1 MYQVF
6 YNILYLSIIGSILGI
21 IVLILRK
28 TFDKKISPTWKF
40 AMWLLV
46 LISLLV
52 PFRFTIESRN
62 SHEFLVS
69 SGIDKLELEKNNLIA
84 NESGKIFIYIWLAIM
99 GTIFIYYII
108 TSIVMKKKIG
118 KDEVKDK
125 RILNILDNCKKQMGV
140 EKKIKLIKQ
149 NYKKVPCIYGLFSTK
164 ILVTNEVLE
173 KDEESLR
180 YIFLHE
186 LAHYKRHDLI
196 LNKLL
201 IVITAVHW
209 FNPILWYC
217 FKQVRQDMELKAD
230 EMVLN
235 KIQKNEEKDYAKT
248 LVRLLPISQEEKE
261 PVKLLCVTDG
271 KKNMERRIKMIKL
284 SDKFKEYKA
293 LIGITTLLIV
303 LCVGTFIFTRI
314 NPQEEPETA
323 KTNLVQYFE
332 TPNRIVYKEKDQD
345 NYYVFNQGEGS
356 YTDILNEI
364 ISGFDSKE
372 NGKMLSNEEIK
383 EIEQNENYI
392 ELDYDTISKNYVIAY
407 ERENNNII
415 FRNDNG
421 GQVVKQNLSNKDKL
435 AKLIK
440 EKINSGNVNCYHMG
454 DSKEYKVKNE
464 VPTEVFNTYLEDAE
478 YYFREY
484 EDGVY
489 GVKINKDNK
498 EKLDAILT
506 MYDIELEEELPDDI
520 FEKADIIVMLSRYDI
535 EKIETRIGGLTY
547 YFTGDK
553 RQDSYVVNI
562 FAASKAINTNCIYR
576 NMDNITGNVSYGSVN
591 NNVTSNVVNTS
602 NSNNNTIS
610 NSGSAS
616 NSNVDKT
623 VRITKEQAATI
634 ADEEAKNK
642 KYQYQPW
649 ESNFSAKE
657 IFSDENGN
665 YEIAAELIYS
675 LDDIHR
681 LYYWEDEW
689 AKDSNINNLFKGQ
702 PVWCIRL
709 GDKNDALTSLYIYVD
724 ATNGNVIGAGQSS
737 D

>member
-1 MYQVF
+1 MYEVF

-40 AMWLLV
+40 AMWILV
-46 LISLLV
+46 LISLLI
-52 PFRFTIESRN
+52 PIRFTIQSQN
-62 SHEFLVS
+62 SHEFIIS
-69 SGIDKLELEKNNLIA
+69 SGIDKIEIAKENLIA
-84 NESGKIFIYIWLAIM
+84 NESGKIFIYIWISVMAI
-99 GTIFIYYII
+99 IFLYYII
-108 TSIVMKKKIG
+108 TSFVMRRRIG
-118 KDEVKDK
+118 KEEVKDK
-125 RILNILDNCKKQMGV
+125 KILEILENCKKQMEV
-140 EKKIKLIKQ
+140 EKDIELIKQ
-149 NYKKVPCIYGLFSTK
+149 DYKKVPCIYGLFNTK
-164 ILVTNEVLE
+164 ILLTDEVLE

-201 IVITAVHW
+201 ILITTIHW
-209 FNPILWYC
+209 FNPIIWFC
-217 FKQVRQDMELKAD
+217 FKQIRQDMELKAD
-230 EMVLN
+230 EMVLS
-235 KIQKNEEKDYAKT
+235 KIKKDEEKEYAKT
-248 LVRLLPISQEEKE
+248 LVRLLPISQEEKQ

-314 NPQEEPETA
+314 KPQEEQEIS

-332 TPNRIVYKEKDQD
+332 TPNRIVYKEKDKDKD
-345 NYYVFNQGEGS
+345 NYYVFNQGESS

-372 NGKMLSNEEIK
+372 NGQILSKEEIEK
-383 EIEQNENYI
+383 IEQNENYI
-392 ELDYDTISKNYVIAY
+392 ELDYDTVSKNYVIAY

-421 GQVVKQNLSNKDKL
+421 GQVVKKNLEN
-435 AKLIK
+435 K
-440 EKINSGNVNCYHMG
+440 EKIRDLINRKINSHDASCYHME
-454 DSKEYKVKNE
+454 DSKEYKVTNE
-464 VPTEVFNTYLEDAE
+464 VPNDVSNAHLKNVGVYL
-478 YYFREY
+478 REY

-489 GVKINKDNK
+489 GGKIDNK
-498 EKLDAILT
+498 ETLDLLLNDYNIK
-506 MYDIELEEELPDDI
+506 LEEELQEDI
-520 FEKADIIVMLSRYDI
+520 FEKADVIIMLSRYNI

-553 RQDSYVVNI
+553 RQDSYLPNI
-562 FAASKAINTNCIYR
+562 FVASKAINTNCVYR
-576 NMDNITGNVSYGSVN
+576 NMDNISGKVSYGSVN
-591 NNVTSNVVNTS
+591 NNDSTNIVNTS
-602 NSNNNTIS
+602 NLNVNNNTT
-610 NSGSAS
+610 AS
-616 NSNVDKT
+616 SSNVYKT
-623 VRITKEQAATI
+623 VRVTKEEATTI
-634 ADEEAKNK
+634 AEEEAKK
-642 KYQYQPW
+642 SKYQYQGW
-649 ESNFSAKE
+649 VSDFSATE
-657 IFSDENGN
+657 VFSDENGN
-665 YEIAAELIYS
+665 YEIVAELLYS

-681 LYYWEDEW
+681 LYYWEDDW
-689 AKDSNINNLFKGQ
+689 AKDSNINNVFKGQ

-709 GDKNDALTSLYIYVD
+709 GDKNDPLTNLYIYVD
-724 ATNGNVIGAGQSS
+724 ATNGSVVGAGKAS

>member
-40 AMWLLV
+40 AMWFLV

-99 GTIFIYYII
+99 CIIFLYYII

-118 KDEVKDK
+118 KEEVKDEK
-125 RILNILDNCKKQMGV
+125 ILNILDSCKKQMGI
-140 EKKIKLIKQ
+140 EKNIKLIKQ
-149 NYKKVPCIYGLFSTK
+149 SYKKVPCIYGLFSTK
-164 ILVTNEVLE
+164 ILVTDEVLE

-209 FNPILWYC
+209 FNPILWFC

-293 LIGITTLLIV
+293 LIGVTTLLIV

-314 NPQEEPETA
+314 KPQEEV
-323 KTNLVQYFE
+323 NINSVQYFE
-332 TPNRIVYKEKDQD
+332 TPNRIVYKEKGLD
-345 NYYVFNQGEGS
+345 NYYVF
-356 YTDILNEI
+356 
-364 ISGFDSKE
+364 
-372 NGKMLSNEEIK
+372 
-383 EIEQNENYI
+383 
-392 ELDYDTISKNYVIAY
+392 
-407 ERENNNII
+407 
-415 FRNDNG
+415 
-421 GQVVKQNLSNKDKL
+421 
-435 AKLIK
+435 
-440 EKINSGNVNCYHMG
+440 
-454 DSKEYKVKNE
+454 
-464 VPTEVFNTYLEDAE
+464 
-478 YYFREY
+478 
-484 EDGVY
+484 
-489 GVKINKDNK
+489 
-498 EKLDAILT
+498 
-506 MYDIELEEELPDDI
+506 
-520 FEKADIIVMLSRYDI
+520 
-535 EKIETRIGGLTY
+535 TRR
-547 YFTGDK
+547 K
-553 RQDSYVVNI
+553 
-562 FAASKAINTNCIYR
+562 
-576 NMDNITGNVSYGSVN
+576 
-591 NNVTSNVVNTS
+591 
-602 NSNNNTIS
+602 
-610 NSGSAS
+610 
-616 NSNVDKT
+616 
-623 VRITKEQAATI
+623 
-634 ADEEAKNK
+634 
-642 KYQYQPW
+642 
-649 ESNFSAKE
+649 
-657 IFSDENGN
+657 
-665 YEIAAELIYS
+665 
-675 LDDIHR
+675 
-681 LYYWEDEW
+681 
-689 AKDSNINNLFKGQ
+689 
-702 PVWCIRL
+702 
-709 GDKNDALTSLYIYVD
+709 
-724 ATNGNVIGAGQSS
+724 
-737 D
+737 